1 MRRGDVALRLG
12 ATMASALVA
21 AALLAP
27 WLAPFDPLR
36 AVTASFGEPLPPG
49 APHWFGTD
57 ELGRDVFSRIL
68 LGSRLSLLVAGAATT
83 LAMGVGV
90 TLGLLAGYGGR
101 GIDGLLMRIGD
112 VFLAFPS
119 VLLAI
124 AVATLFE
131 PGLLGLF
138 LVIGLV
144 SWTPVARAVRGE
156 VLSLRQR
163 DYVRAGEALGAG
175 AGRVMRRHLL
185 PNAAPTI
192 LAMAALSASTAF
204 LLDAGLSYLGLGVP
218 VPAPSWGRMIGD
230 SLSYFRV
237 APWLVAFPGL
247 AIVYSVLAFNLI
259 ALGLLRR
266 RPAESRA

>member
-1 MRRGDVALRLG
+1 MHRGD
-12 ATMASALVA
+12 
-21 AALLAP
+21 AALTAGAAMLALLVGVAVLAP

-36 AVTASFGEPLPPG
+36 AVTGSFGEPLPPG
-49 APHWFGTD
+49 GPFWFGTD

-68 LGSRLSLLVAGAATT
+68 VGSRLSIGVAVAATT
-83 LAMGVGV
+83 LAMAIGVS
-90 TLGLLAGYGGR
+90 LGLLAGYGGR
-101 GIDGLLMRIGD
+101 WIDGLVMRVGD

-131 PGLLGLF
+131 PGLLSLL

-144 SWTPVARAVRGE
+144 GWTPVARTVRSE
-156 VLSLRQR
+156 ILSLRQR
-163 DYVRAGEALGAG
+163 EFVRAGEALGAG
-175 AGRVMRRHLL
+175 PLRVIMRHLL
-185 PNAAPTI
+185 PNAVPTI
-192 LAMAALSASTAF
+192 VALGAVSLSTAV
-204 LLDAGLSYLGLGVP
+204 LLEAGLSYLGLGVP

-259 ALGLLRR
+259 AHGLLRR
-266 RPAESRA
+266 GTAERSA